1 MRNFTY
7 QNKTEMIFGKDVE
20 NNVGQKLKGLA
31 KKVLIHYGGGSVI
44 ASGLLDRIKSSLEG
58 AGVDYVEF
66 GGVKPNPKI
75 GLVREG
81 VALCRETSVDFILAV
96 GGGSVIDS
104 AKAIG
109 IGVYH
114 EGDVW
119 DYFIQKVK
127 VTKTLPVG
135 VVLTIPAAGSESSSG
150 CVITNEENEYKRSAG
165 GKEMRPVFAFLN
177 PELTYS
183 LPPYQTACG
192 IVDMFAHVLERYF
205 TNEKGVSFTDRLCE
219 ATLKTIVEQGLQVMK
234 DPMDYNARAEIM
246 WAGTIAHNGSLGL
259 GRSEDWGSHMIEHEI
274 SGIYDIAHGAGLAI
288 VFPAWMQ
295 YVHQHDLGRFVQYAE
310 AVWGIPKEGRD
321 EDAVARAA
329 IEATKRFFKQLGMP
343 ISFEDANI
351 PTDKIEEMADKTV
364 ENGPVG
370 GFVKLDKGDVIRI
383 LQIAADLK

>member
-7 QNKTEMIFGKDVE
+7 QNRTEMIFGKDVE

-31 KKVLIHYGGGSVI
+31 KKVLIHYGGGSVV
-44 ASGLLDRIKSSLEG
+44 ASGLLDRIKESLNQ
-58 AGVDYVEF
+58 AGVAYVEL

-81 VALCRETSVDFILAV
+81 VALCREESVDFILAV

-109 IGVYH
+109 IGFYH

-119 DYFIQKVK
+119 DYFIQKVSVK
-127 VTKTLPVG
+127 ETLPVG
-135 VVLTIPAAGSESSSG
+135 VVLTIPAAGSESSNG

-165 GKEMRPVFAFLN
+165 SKIMRPVFAFLN
-177 PELTYS
+177 PELTYT

-205 TNEKGVSFTDRLCE
+205 TNEKGVNLTDRLCE
-219 ATLKTIVEQGLQVMK
+219 ATLKTIVEQGLAVMAN
-234 DPMDYNARAEIM
+234 PLDYNARAEIM
-246 WAGTIAHNGSLGL
+246 WAGAIAHNGSLGL

-310 AVWGIPKEGRD
+310 MVWGIPTEGRD

-343 ISFEDANI
+343 ISFEDGNL
-351 PTDKIEEMADKTV
+351 PTDKIEEMAEKTV

-370 GFVKLDKGDVIRI
+370 SFIKLDKGDVIRI
-383 LQIAADLK
+383 LKIAADLK